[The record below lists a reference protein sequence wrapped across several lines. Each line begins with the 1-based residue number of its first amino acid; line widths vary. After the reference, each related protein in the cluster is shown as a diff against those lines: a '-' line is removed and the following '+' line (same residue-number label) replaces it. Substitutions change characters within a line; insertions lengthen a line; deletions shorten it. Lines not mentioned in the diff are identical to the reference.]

1 MPVRIPKARTA
12 EIATFGVAGVAGF
25 APLYMMMPGA
35 EKRLADQTA
44 KWAPRWERNI
54 SHFAPPARI
63 VAQRAS
69 PHIERTVKKIDD
81 RLPLEKVTT
90 KISNQTQRNF
100 DRLGEPLTRSK
111 SS

>member
-1 MPVRIPKARTA
+1 MPIRIPKARSS

-35 EKRLADQTA
+35 EKRLADQTT
-44 KWAPRWERNI
+44 KWAPRWEKNI
-54 SHFAPPARI
+54 SYFAPPARI

-69 PHIERTVKKIDD
+69 PHVEKTVKKIDD
-81 RLPLEKVTT
+81 KLPLEKITT

-100 DRLGEPLTRSK
+100 DRFEKIGQNNK
-111 SS
+111 S